1 MPLYITDLN
10 ILGFYSLDWESWN
23 QFPIDK
29 RDDCLCL
36 NSFNSHS
43 NPVGEYYNSIL
54 YLKTLRHREVK
65 LSKQVSCRVLSLARW
80 LHGRQ
85 HGQEK

>member
-1 MPLYITDLN
+1 MTVYVLTHLILTAIQWVNIITPFYI
-10 ILGFYSLDWESWN
+10 
-23 QFPIDK
+23 K
-29 RDDCLCL
+29 
-36 NSFNSHS
+36 
-43 NPVGEYYNSIL
+43 
-54 YLKTLRHREVK
+54 KTLRHREVK